1 MTNNFTENVKWK
13 HLKEMVM
20 MIKTISDHSFR
31 AYVNKYI
38 FFLILKVTLQGGG
51 HNPHF
56 TTEGIQRVKVTV
68 HT

>member
-1 MTNNFTENVKWK
+1 
-13 HLKEMVM
+13 
-20 MIKTISDHSFR
+20 MIKTVSNHLFR

-38 FFLILKVTLQGGG
+38 FFLIFKVTLQGSG
-51 HNPHF
+51 HNSHF

>member
-1 MTNNFTENVKWK
+1 
-13 HLKEMVM
+13 MVM